1 MIFINWFIELSP
13 ILQGLIATLFTYGI
27 TALGAASVFLFKN
40 YNQKI
45 LDVMMGMAA
54 GIMIAAAFW
63 SLLSPAISLCESL
76 NRPAYLETSIGFIL
90 GGLFIILS
98 DIILSKKSKVKQE
111 NKKTLLITSAVTLH
125 NIPEGMAI
133 GVAFGSVALNVPEAS
148 IISAILLAIGI
159 GIQNFPEGLC
169 VALPLRKNG
178 FSKQKSFL
186 IGQAS
191 GIVEPI
197 SGVIGA
203 IFAMRVQNILPFLLS
218 FSAGA
223 MISVVASEL
232 IPDSFKDNKNL
243 ASIGLLLGFTIMMI
257 LDIAF

>member
-1 MIFINWFIELSP
+1 
-13 ILQGLIATLFTYGI
+13 
-27 TALGAASVFLFKN
+27 
-40 YNQKI
+40 
-45 LDVMMGMAA
+45 MGMAA
-54 GIMIAAAFW
+54 GIMIAASFW
-63 SLLSPAISLCESL
+63 SLLAPAISLCASL
-76 NRPAYLETSIGFIL
+76 NRPAYLETSLGFIF
-90 GGLFIILS
+90 GGGFIIVS
-98 DIILSKKSKVKQE
+98 DIILSKKSKVKDKH
-111 NKKTLLITSAVTLH
+111 KKTLLITSAVTLH

-133 GVAFGSVALNVPEAS
+133 GVAFGSVALNIPEAS
-148 IISAILLAIGI
+148 IFSAIFLAIGI

-169 VALPLRKNG
+169 VALPLRKHG
-178 FSKQKSFL
+178 FSKSKAFF

-203 IFAMRVQNILPFLLS
+203 LFAMKVQNIMPFLLS

-243 ASIGLLLGFTIMMI
+243 ASIGLLLGFAIMMI
-257 LDIAF
+257 LDVAL